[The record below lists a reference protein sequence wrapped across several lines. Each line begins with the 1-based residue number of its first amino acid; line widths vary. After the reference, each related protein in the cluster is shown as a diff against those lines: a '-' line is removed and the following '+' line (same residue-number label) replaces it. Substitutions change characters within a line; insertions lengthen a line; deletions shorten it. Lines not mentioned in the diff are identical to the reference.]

1 MGIEVKNLSMVFGSK
16 PEVDKTLYL
25 MEQGLPIEE
34 IKKQTNTTIA
44 LNNVSFEIEDTE
56 LFVIVGLSGSGKST
70 LIRCLNRLNE
80 PTKGEILVNGEDI
93 IQYDKKALRNYRRNK
108 ISMVFQHFGLLSH
121 RSILR
126 NVEYGLEVKG
136 IDPKERR
143 EKALEALEV
152 VGLSNQGDKYP
163 HEMSGGMKQRVGIA
177 RALISEPE
185 ILLMDEPYSA
195 LDPLIRRDMQN
206 ELLSLED
213 YINRTIVF
221 ITHDMNEAFKMGDRI
236 ALMKDGKIVQIGTPQ
251 EFFQNPA
258 NDYVKDFISDVD
270 KTQIIKVRS
279 VMSKKLHTLP
289 KDITRSDAF
298 SYVDSNN
305 LDHIFITDDKKYIG
319 MITREDLA
327 KSRSNDIDNLII
339 KVEAVYRNDYIKSLW
354 TKLEGYDYSL
364 PVVDSKGLL
373 RGQISKD
380 EMIKALA

>member
-1 MGIEVKNLSMVFGSK
+1 MSIEIKNLSMIFGSK
-16 PEVDKTLYL
+16 PEVDKALSL
-25 MEQGLPIEE
+25 IDEGLPLED
-34 IKKQTNTTIA
+34 IKQATKTTIA
-44 LNNVSFEIEDTE
+44 LNDVSFEIEDTE

-80 PTKGEILVNGEDI
+80 PTRGEILVNGEDI
-93 IQYDKKALRNYRRNK
+93 IQYDKKTLRDFRRNK

-121 RSILR
+121 RSIVR
-126 NVEYGLEVKG
+126 NVEYGLEVQGVDK
-136 IDPKERR
+136 KLRR
-143 EKALEALEV
+143 EKALQALDV

-279 VMSKKLHTLP
+279 VMTKKIHTLS
-289 KDITRSDAF
+289 KDISRSDAF
-298 SYVDSNN
+298 SYLDSNS
-305 LDHIFITDDKKYIG
+305 LDHIFITDEKKYVG
-319 MITREDLA
+319 MLTREDLA
-327 KSRSNDIDNLII
+327 KSRSNEIDNLIV
-339 KVEAVYRNDYIKSLW
+339 KVDAVYRNDYLKSLW

>member
-1 MGIEVKNLSMVFGSK
+1 MSIEIKNLSMIFGSK
-16 PEVDKTLYL
+16 PEVEKTLNL
-25 MEQGLPIEE
+25 IDQGLPIED
-34 IKKQTNTTIA
+34 IKQQTKTTIA
-44 LNNVSFEIEDTE
+44 LNDVSFEIEDTE

-80 PTKGEILVNGEDI
+80 PTRGEIVVNGEDI
-93 IQYDKKALRNYRRNK
+93 IKYDKKTLRDYRRNK

-121 RSILR
+121 RSIVR
-126 NVEYGLEVKG
+126 NVEYGLEVQGVDK
-136 IDPKERR
+136 KTRR
-143 EKALEALEV
+143 EKALQALDV

-279 VMSKKLHTLP
+279 VMNKKIHTLS
-289 KDITRSDAF
+289 KDISRSDAF
-298 SYVDSNN
+298 SYLDSNN
-305 LDHIFITDDKKYIG
+305 LDHIFITEDKKYVG
-319 MITREDLA
+319 MLTREDLA
-327 KSRSNDIDNLII
+327 KSRSNEIDNLIV
-339 KVEAVYRNDYIKSLW
+339 KVDAVYRNDYIKSLW

>member
-1 MGIEVKNLSMVFGSK
+1 MRIEIKNLSMIFGSK
-16 PEVDKTLYL
+16 PAVDKTLKL
-25 MEQGLPIEE
+25 IDQGYPLTD
-34 IKKQTNTTIA
+34 IKQETNTTIA
-44 LNNVSFEIEDTE
+44 LNDVSFEIEDTE

-80 PTKGEILVNGEDI
+80 PTRGEILVDGEDI
-93 IQYDKKALRNYRRNK
+93 LKYNKKDLRAYRRNK

-126 NVEYGLEVKG
+126 NVEYGLEVQGVDAKT
-136 IDPKERR
+136 RR
-143 EKALEALEV
+143 EKALQALEV
-152 VGLSNQGDKYP
+152 VGLANQGDKYP

-177 RALISEPE
+177 RALISEPD

-251 EFFQNPA
+251 EFFNNPA
-258 NDYVKDFISDVD
+258 NDYVRDFISDVD

-279 VMSKKLHTLP
+279 VMNKKIHTLP
-289 KDITRSDAF
+289 KDISRSEAF
-298 SYVDSNN
+298 SYVDTHH
-305 LDHIFITDDKKYIG
+305 LDHIFITEDKKYVG
-319 MITREDLA
+319 LLTRDDLA
-327 KSRSNDIDNLII
+327 KSRSNEIENLII
-339 KVEAVYRNDYIKSLW
+339 QVDGVYRNDYLKSLW

-364 PVVDSKGLL
+364 PVVDSKGIL
-373 RGQISKD
+373 RGTISKD
-380 EMIKALA
+380 DMIKALA